1 MPDQPTD
8 TDNPNID
15 IPEIGPYAWTVN
27 ALVKEISNR
36 SETHDFKISGFFG
49 PWGSG
54 KTTLLREVVDKVN
67 GDERRNAHVE
77 IFDAWEAR
85 DDDNLPLSIIAH
97 LIEPDHKKIWTNN
110 IPKKA
115 LDYVTTALST
125 MSRLI
130 GGPGIADVAKDKK
143 VAKEI
148 TFSAKD
154 NLLIQHA
161 ETRKNRA
168 LLEEVLTELESTIL
182 VTGKRKPASRLVVAV
197 DNLDRCSPSKMVDVL
212 ESLHNFKGLT
222 KVRFLLVGDEV
233 AFVEGI
239 RSRYPTLSQEGA
251 RAYLEKIVS
260 PVIRMP
266 SLKDD
271 PVGLMKILKAMGLEE
286 CATEAS
292 NSAGHDIT
300 VDLNLLFDYCRFAFD
315 GNPRKAL
322 HMFRSLPSH
331 VGRWNYDRVQA
342 NAIGAGGAGIVLH
355 WILSEHA
362 PQFLR
367 LISKCLAR
375 FKSHTPYVDLKTEA
389 ETFRPNAHLFTDLI
403 VKDLGKSGKPI
414 VTAAIPE
421 LAINA
426 MIVCRSQCPRD
437 SNQPTWEKMINR
449 IIRL

>member
-292 NSAGHDIT
+292 NSA
-300 VDLNLLFDYCRFAFD
+300 
-315 GNPRKAL
+315 
-322 HMFRSLPSH
+322 
-331 VGRWNYDRVQA
+331 
-342 NAIGAGGAGIVLH
+342 
-355 WILSEHA
+355 
-362 PQFLR
+362 
-367 LISKCLAR
+367 
-375 FKSHTPYVDLKTEA
+375 
-389 ETFRPNAHLFTDLI
+389 
-403 VKDLGKSGKPI
+403 
-414 VTAAIPE
+414 
-421 LAINA
+421 
-426 MIVCRSQCPRD
+426 
-437 SNQPTWEKMINR
+437 
-449 IIRL
+449 